1 VKAIVQDR
9 YGQTEVLAFED
20 IERPVVGKDDVLV
33 HVRAAA
39 VDAGTVHLMTGRPLL
54 MRVIGLGLRR
64 PKVRVRGMDLAGVVE
79 AVGANVTRFAP
90 GDEVFGVADGS
101 FAEYAVAPASRLVPK
116 PANVTFEQAAAVA
129 ISGLTAMHA
138 LRAGEV
144 RAGQSVLVI
153 GAAGGVGTFT
163 VQLAK
168 AAGAEVTGVCSTTKL
183 DVVRALGA
191 TAVDY
196 TRAHFAGGRRYDL
209 IVDIAGNRPLSVL
222 RRALTPKGT
231 LVLVG
236 GEGGPVLDG
245 LERLL
250 RAFLLNLVVGQRLRS
265 IISVTRQPDLVE
277 LAGHLAA
284 GTVAPVIDRT
294 FALVEAP
301 GAIRHVAGGHA
312 RGKVVVNVSEQ
323 R

>member
-1 VKAIVQDR
+1 MKAIVQDR
-9 YGQTEVLAFED
+9 YGQTEMLAFED
-20 IERPVVGKDDVLV
+20 IERPGVGKDDVLV
-33 HVRAAA
+33 RVRAAA

-54 MRVIGLGLRR
+54 MRVIGLGLRG
-64 PKVRVRGMDLAGVVE
+64 PKARVHGMDLAGVVE
-79 AVGANVTRFAP
+79 AVGANVTRFTP

-101 FAEYAVAPASRLVPK
+101 LAEYAVTPADRLVPK
-116 PANVTFEQAAAVA
+116 PANVTFEQAAAVTV
-129 ISGLTAMHA
+129 SGLTAMHA

-163 VQLAK
+163 VQLAR
-168 AAGAEVTGVCSTTKL
+168 AAGAEVTGVCSTAKL

-196 TRAHFAGGRRYDL
+196 TREHFAGGRRYDL
-209 IVDIAGNRPLSVL
+209 IIDIAGNRPLSVL

-236 GEGGPVLDG
+236 GQGGPVLDG

-312 RGKVVVNVSEQ
+312 RGKVVVNISEQ

>member
-1 VKAIVQDR
+1 MKAIVQDR
-9 YGQTEVLAFED
+9 YGQTEMLAFED
-20 IERPVVGKDDVLV
+20 IERPAVGKNDVLV
-33 HVRAAA
+33 RVRAAA

-54 MRVIGLGLRR
+54 MRVIGLGLRG
-64 PKVRVRGMDLAGVVE
+64 PKGRVHGMDLAGVVE
-79 AVGANVTRFAP
+79 AVGADVTRFAP
-90 GDEVFGVADGS
+90 GDEVFGVANGS
-101 FAEYAVAPASRLVPK
+101 LAEYAVTPADRLVPK
-116 PANVTFEQAAAVA
+116 PANVRFEQAAAVTV
-129 ISGLTAMHA
+129 SGLTALHA
-138 LRAGEV
+138 LRAGDV

-168 AAGAEVTGVCSTTKL
+168 VAGAEVTGVCSTTKL

-196 TRAHFAGGRRYDL
+196 TREHFAGGRHYDL

-222 RRALTPKGT
+222 RRALTPKGA

-265 IISVTRQPDLVE
+265 IISVTRQSDLVE
-277 LAGHLAA
+277 LAGHLAS

-312 RGKVVVNVSEQ
+312 RGKVVINVSEQ

>member
-1 VKAIVQDR
+1 MKAIVQDR

-168 AAGAEVTGVCSTTKL
+168 AAGAEVAGVCSTTKL

-196 TRAHFAGGRRYDL
+196 TREHFAGGRRYDL